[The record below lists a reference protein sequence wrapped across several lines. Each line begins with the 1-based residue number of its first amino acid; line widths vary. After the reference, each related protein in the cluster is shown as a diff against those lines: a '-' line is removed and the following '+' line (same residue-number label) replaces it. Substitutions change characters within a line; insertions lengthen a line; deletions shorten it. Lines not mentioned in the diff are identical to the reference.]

1 MMAAASGVAR
11 GDGGKGPREHRLV
24 PLRPMSGD
32 VEILYGDP
40 ERPGEPFVIR
50 IRELPG
56 AIVPPHSHPVD
67 EHVTVVQGTWY
78 FALGEEF
85 DRAALREL
93 AAGGY
98 AFAPRG
104 SSMFGYSPDGAVVQ
118 IHGVGPFR
126 IHWRAGLR
134 TLADPDAKSVFRF
147 ARGERV
153 ASPRGN
159 GVVAEGYAS
168 GRIVQYEV
176 EESGGRR
183 FMASEEELRRE

>member
-1 MMAAASGVAR
+1 MAAASGLHRA
-11 GDGGKGPREHRLV
+11 DGRKGTREQRIV

-40 ERPGEPFVIR
+40 ERPGEPFVLR

-78 FALGEEF
+78 FGLGEEF
-85 DRAALREL
+85 DRNALREL
-93 AAGGY
+93 ETGGY

-104 SSMFGYSPDGAVVQ
+104 SSMFAYSPDGAIVQ

-126 IHWRAGLR
+126 IHWRAGKGLIR
-134 TLADPDAKSVFRF
+134 TSGLGLQVSGSGCDP
-147 ARGERV
+147 ARG
-153 ASPRGN
+153 PRPE
-159 GVVAEGYAS
+159 A
-168 GRIVQYEV
+168 
-176 EESGGRR
+176 
-183 FMASEEELRRE
+183 